1 MEPSPHP
8 AKPENAVGDV
18 SPARR
23 ERKGAVEN
31 TPSEAH
37 RLIWQS
43 RSCRESGNVEGISL
57 RTGKWRGVGKRQ
69 ARGLAGVRAAR
80 AGEMPGARRPQCR
93 DGGAAPPKPGLP
105 PTPTPTPGPSSG
117 LGPSPPRASHPRQ
130 LPQAASP
137 PRRRLLPEQKL
148 CVSNGNRAARQ
159 LPPPPPPPAPISAS
173 PVPPAGRGLGAYQG
187 SSTPLLP
194 H

>member
-80 AGEMPGARRPQCR
+80 AGEMPGARRPPCR
-93 DGGAAPPKPGLP
+93 DGAPPLPSQGYLLLLP
-105 PTPTPTPGPSSG
+105 PLWGRAAGWGPARPAPPTRVSSPRRRARRAAASSRSRNFAS
-117 LGPSPPRASHPRQ
+117 LMETEPRASSLLPR
-130 LPQAASP
+130 P
-137 PRRRLLPEQKL
+137 PRP
-148 CVSNGNRAARQ
+148 N
-159 LPPPPPPPAPISAS
+159 
-173 PVPPAGRGLGAYQG
+173 
-187 SSTPLLP
+187 
-194 H
+194 